1 MVIPGVRG
9 AGGAE
14 RSLAAMAP
22 DLCRHVDLTVV
33 TLTGKTELR
42 ADLES
47 AGARFVD
54 LRPAGRLAA
63 VRQLGSVLADIEPDV
78 VHTTLTDADI
88 VGRVAAMRARLPVVS
103 SLVSTS
109 YGRAQFAGSWVFRAK
124 KAGIWAADLAS
135 ARAVVRFHALT
146 NHVARTASRQ
156 LLIPPSRITV
166 IPRGRDPEALGR
178 RTAERRSEARQTL
191 GVADATPLVIVAA
204 RHEYAKGLDIA
215 LRAFAVIARQRP
227 EVRFLIAGRD
237 GRQSP
242 QLRTL
247 TAELG
252 LDGVVEFIGQ
262 RDDIAAL
269 MCAAD
274 VWCVPSRWEGMG
286 SILIEA
292 MALEV
297 PVVASA
303 VPAIAEV
310 GGSPSAFRLFEIGD
324 HQAMARDVLEVLSDQ
339 HGRAT
344 AQRLGR
350 RRFLEQYT
358 AAAVSD
364 QLHEFYRQA
373 VTQSRFG
380 KRSGD
385 A

>member
-1 MVIPGVRG
+1 M
-9 AGGAE
+9 
-14 RSLAAMAP
+14 
-22 DLCRHVDLTVV
+22 
-33 TLTGKTELR
+33 
-42 ADLES
+42 
-47 AGARFVD
+47 
-54 LRPAGRLAA
+54 
-63 VRQLGSVLADIEPDV
+63 
-78 VHTTLTDADI
+78 
-88 VGRVAAMRARLPVVS
+88 
-103 SLVSTS
+103 
-109 YGRAQFAGSWVFRAK
+109 
-124 KAGIWAADLAS
+124 
-135 ARAVVRFHALT
+135 
-146 NHVARTASRQ
+146 
-156 LLIPPSRITV
+156 
-166 IPRGRDPEALGR
+166 
-178 RTAERRSEARQTL
+178 
-191 GVADATPLVIVAA
+191 
-204 RHEYAKGLDIA
+204 
-215 LRAFAVIARQRP
+215 
-227 EVRFLIAGRD
+227 
-237 GRQSP
+237 
-242 QLRTL
+242 RTL

-344 AQRLGR
+344 AQLLGR